1 MEDYINMVQTI
12 YKMEIGDWIIMLE
25 KMREII
31 SEQLGV
37 DENNI
42 DLNTSFKDDLDADS
56 LDLFELIMAIEDKFN
71 VEIPSDDVANL
82 DTVEDVIEYLKEQG
96 IDA

>member
-1 MEDYINMVQTI
+1 MVQTI

-25 KMREII
+25 KMRSII

>member
-1 MEDYINMVQTI
+1 
-12 YKMEIGDWIIMLE
+12 MLE

-37 DENNI
+37 DESNI

-82 DTVEDVIEYLKEQG
+82 NTVEDVIEYLKEQG
-96 IDA
+96 IDM

>member
-1 MEDYINMVQTI
+1 
-12 YKMEIGDWIIMLE
+12 MLE

-42 DLNTSFKDDLDADS
+42 DLTTSFKDDLDTDS

-71 VEIPSDDVANL
+71 VEIPSDDATNL
-82 DTVEDVIEYLKEQG
+82 DTVEDVIEYLRDKG
-96 IDA
+96 IE

>member
-1 MEDYINMVQTI
+1 
-12 YKMEIGDWIIMLE
+12 MLE

-37 DENNI
+37 DESNI
-42 DLNTSFKDDLDADS
+42 ELTTSFKDDLDTDS

-71 VEIPSDDVANL
+71 VEIPSDDAANL
-82 DTVEDVIEYLKEQG
+82 NTVEDVIEYLRDQG
-96 IDA
+96 VE

>member
-1 MEDYINMVQTI
+1 
-12 YKMEIGDWIIMLE
+12 MLE

-42 DLNTSFKDDLDADS
+42 DLTTSFKDDLDTDS

-71 VEIPSDDVANL
+71 VEIPSDDATNL
-82 DTVEDVIEYLKEQG
+82 DTVEDVIEYLRDKGIEQDRL
-96 IDA
+96 ISL